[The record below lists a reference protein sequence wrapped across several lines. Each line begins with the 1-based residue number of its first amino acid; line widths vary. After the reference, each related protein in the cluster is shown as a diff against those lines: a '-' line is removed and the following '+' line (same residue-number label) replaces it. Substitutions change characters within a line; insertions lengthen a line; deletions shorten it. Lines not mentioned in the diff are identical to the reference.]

1 MIGLHDKMQTEKMD
15 KIEQMKNEINSISK
29 KDMINYLN
37 LMKEK
42 KLENGENEVDDESII
57 DKSIN
62 EILS

>member
-42 KLENGENEVDDESII
+42 S
-57 DKSIN
+57 
-62 EILS
+62 